1 MFKVRFLI
9 FGLCAFLPVIT
20 LHEYERRSL
29 ASASIKGHATAQD
42 VQIPAEVRSLRPNYP
57 YSVIPGGV
65 YSPAELRAAIQKDLL
80 VRQHY
85 AGFNFHSVQL
95 VKLTTD
101 QYQYASFRLKN
112 RIFWTY
118 KKLLI
123 PKGEILVTDGTNY
136 ARTRCGNR
144 LSDVPKGDTTI
155 FQPSERLL
163 SLPPFSPEL
172 LPQLPLAE
180 VRPTPESLLL
190 PFQAPRAA
198 LFFPTAAAPPP
209 NVFVKWPPLEQS
221 AVRGPRFSASVCHD
235 SAPSKSSR
243 KSRQCSCHFWSSTHD
258 TARCPGS
265 SRTRNAFAL
274 RPWAACLGSATA
286 QDVSLDGDSQV
297 VCYVGSTNSSTFTE
311 YKADLP
317 S

>member
-155 FQPSERLL
+155 FQPAERLL

-198 LFFPTAAAPPP
+198 LFFPTAAAPPL

-221 AVRGPRFSASVCHD
+221 PFPVPV
-235 SAPSKSSR
+235 SAPPYVTTPLLPNR
-243 KSRQCSCHFWSSTHD
+243 
-258 TARCPGS
+258 PGS
-265 SRTRNAFAL
+265 PGNVPVTSGLPPTTPPVVPAVPEPGTLSLFAL
-274 RPWAACLGSATA
+274 GLL
-286 QDVSLDGDSQV
+286 VSVLLLHRM
-297 VCYVGSTNSSTFTE
+297 YRSTVTH
-311 YKADLP
+311 K
-317 S
+317 

>member
-29 ASASIKGHATAQD
+29 ASASIKGHATAQG
-42 VQIPAEVRSLRPNYP
+42 VQIPADVRSLRPNYP
-57 YSVIPGGV
+57 YSVIPEGV
-65 YSPAELRAAIQKDLL
+65 YSPAELRAAIQKDPL

-85 AGFNFHSVQL
+85 ADFNFHSVQL
-95 VKLTTD
+95 VKLTKD

-155 FQPSERLL
+155 FQPADRLL

-172 LPQLPLAE
+172 LPQLTPAE
-180 VRPTPESLLL
+180 ARSTPQSPLL

-198 LFFPTAAAPPP
+198 LFFPATAIPPL
-209 NVFVKWPPLEQS
+209 NAFANWPPLEQS
-221 AVRGPRFSASVCHD
+221 PLAVPV
-235 SAPSKSSR
+235 SAPPYVTTPLLPNR
-243 KSRQCSCHFWSSTHD
+243 
-258 TARCPGS
+258 PGS
-265 SRTRNAFAL
+265 PGNVPVTSGLPPTTPPVVPAVPEPGTLSLFAL
-274 RPWAACLGSATA
+274 GLL
-286 QDVSLDGDSQV
+286 VSVLLLHRM
-297 VCYVGSTNSSTFTE
+297 YRSTVTH
-311 YKADLP
+311 K
-317 S
+317 